1 MDFIYERDD
10 VLSSALCSL
19 IIHKF
24 ENDDNKH
31 VGYVENE
38 KIDETYK
45 KTTDLKMNKYE
56 NWREIEI
63 TLRGLISNELH
74 RYLEGINLL
83 LGRNETNFDR
93 VLGATFID
101 PEISALQIQRYKS
114 GEYYNWHIDS
124 CNHSG
129 FCRVLGFILYLNT
142 LGDEDGG
149 ETEFI
154 NGKKVKPEAGKL
166 MIFPSTWTNIHR
178 GNVIKN
184 GTKYIITG
192 FLYSRIITL

>member
-1 MDFIYERDD
+1 MDFIYERDG
-10 VLSSALCSL
+10 VLSGALCSL
-19 IIHKF
+19 VIYKF

-31 VGYVENE
+31 VGYVVNE
-38 KIDETYK
+38 RIDETYK

-56 NWREIEI
+56 NWREIEQ
-63 TLRGLISNELH
+63 TLQDLISHEIND
-74 RYLEGINLL
+74 YLEGINLL
-83 LGRNETNFDR
+83 LDRNETSFDR
-93 VLGATFID
+93 VLGETFID
-101 PEISALQIQRYKS
+101 ANISTLQLQRYKF
-114 GEYYNWHIDS
+114 GEYYDWHIDP

-166 MIFPSTWTNIHR
+166 LIFPSTWTNIHR

-192 FLYSRIITL
+192 FLYSRLITL